1 MKFLGPEFISGRT
14 GSSGAD
20 MATTAIPL
28 FRRTG
33 CVTSAPAPAPVLAW
47 RMEDGRRPRGSF
59 FFSSGSRGLSHSST
73 GKSRLLECSL
83 FEVTCCLVH
92 YYIDNIFFPRRS
104 RGSTIVL
111 LKDASIRLVRLV
123 VHGQGAVPLVEQAQ
137 GKYRFQMLME
147 HMSIP
152 EWQCRP
158 SVTTEKGSLP
168 IILVGQIPHVLLA
181 A

>member
-1 MKFLGPEFISGRT
+1 MILLGRDEIPRT
-14 GSSGAD
+14 RIHIGQDWQLWVRHGDDSY
-20 MATTAIPL
+20 TT
-28 FRRTG
+28 F
-33 CVTSAPAPAPVLAW
+33 SAGLAVLLQLQLQLQCSHGGW
-47 RMEDGRRPRGSF
+47 RMDDVRAARFF
-59 FFSSGSRGLSHSST
+59 FFSGSLGLSHSST

-92 YYIDNIFFPRRS
+92 HYIDNIFFPRRS

-111 LKDASIRLVRLV
+111 LKDASIRLVGLV

-152 EWQCRP
+152 EWQCR
-158 SVTTEKGSLP
+158 S
-168 IILVGQIPHVLLA
+168 IRDD
-181 A
+181 

>member
-28 FRRTG
+28 FRRTS

-83 FEVTCCLVH
+83 FEVACCLVH
-92 YYIDNIFFPRRS
+92 YYIDNIFFSQEPREYNSTFEGRKHSTSSTCRS
-104 RGSTIVL
+104 WPRCC
-111 LKDASIRLVRLV
+111 ASGRTGTGEIPFSNANGAHVDPRVAMSPIRDD
-123 VHGQGAVPLVEQAQ
+123 
-137 GKYRFQMLME
+137 
-147 HMSIP
+147 
-152 EWQCRP
+152 
-158 SVTTEKGSLP
+158 
-168 IILVGQIPHVLLA
+168 
-181 A
+181 